1 MTGLNPQ
8 MEAFCLAY
16 AKSANA
22 TQSYKEAGYK
32 VTNDRSAAASAARL
46 LTNANV
52 KKRLQ
57 EIVSEQNK
65 GKIMDIAEAQERLS
79 AIARRTEQEIVYLA
93 DGTAI
98 PKPAAIRD
106 AIKAMELLG
115 RMQGAFV
122 DRQQV
127 EVSGTVP
134 VVIKDNIRE

>member
-1 MTGLNPQ
+1 M
-8 MEAFCLAY
+8 
-16 AKSANA
+16 AKANRA
-22 TQSYKEAGYK
+22 
-32 VTNDRSAAASAARL
+32 
-46 LTNANV
+46 
-52 KKRLQ
+52 
-57 EIVSEQNK
+57 
-65 GKIMDIAEAQERLS
+65 KIMDIKETQERLS
-79 AIARRTEQEIVYLA
+79 NIARRLETEDVYLA